1 MAGYLKP
8 DMGVNGMQTNETL
21 PDDAFVEA
29 FETLSLDP
37 KNFNHRGH
45 LRLAWCYLTWLPLG
59 EAAQRCADSI
69 RRFATHHGQPEKFH
83 VTLTLAFMHI
93 VKDRMRGAPAGEDF
107 DAFCARN
114 PELLQDARGLIGRYY
129 SAKKLDDPAARM
141 AFIEPDLMRL
151 P

>member
-1 MAGYLKP
+1 
-8 DMGVNGMQTNETL
+8 MQMDESL

-29 FETLSLDP
+29 FETLVLDP
-37 KNFNHRGH
+37 KHFNHRGH

-69 RRFATHHGQPEKFH
+69 RRFATHHGAPEKFH
-83 VTLTLAFMHI
+83 LTMTFAFMHL
-93 VKDRMRGAPAGEDF
+93 VNDRMRSAPAGEDF
-107 DAFCARN
+107 DGFCNRN
-114 PELLQDARGLIGRYY
+114 PDLMRDGRALIGRYY

-141 AFIEPDLMRL
+141 AFIEPDLMPL